1 MAAAMLRLAFD
12 ALSFCT
18 RTTATLGLA
27 FYALSLRTLQ
37 GSACIG
43 AQARGYGIGHG
54 SNGNSHT

>member
-1 MAAAMLRLAFD
+1 MLRLAFD